1 MKLTKGRLITL
12 LILLVG
18 GAGAYWWHENMDW
31 EEVRVPLPMSGE
43 AARNDLLAAERLVTA
58 LGGSAQAQ
66 FGFKQLPP
74 GDPHKAVLVFP
85 TQRRTLTLRQRQQLL
100 DWVQSGGH
108 LVVVTYS
115 LAGEESAPDRII
127 ESLGVRQYLN
137 ETSKSPRKSLDS
149 KPAPDLSPRPQ
160 PSMPRAPRRPPSF
173 SREDAKCPAQ
183 RESGPLAPRF
193 IVEGTT
199 RAMLTVCFD
208 PLFRLESHGEKL
220 WEVKGKDGAHALS
233 VAHGNGEVTILTDYD
248 FMTNRNIGKADH
260 ADFFLAL
267 IGFAPGM
274 TVWFVPREEV
284 PGIVALTWQ
293 RAWPVAVVLA
303 IWLAALLWH
312 AGWRVGPLQA
322 APEMARRSI
331 EEHLRANGEF
341 LWRHGESAK
350 LWQSAL
356 DEVRRRMERTF
367 PHLQRKS
374 APEQLKLLAEK
385 TGLGVERL
393 QQAFY
398 PQTNPS
404 ANTFMRAIST
414 LEHVRKHL

>member
-1 MKLTKGRLITL
+1 VKLTKVRLIIL

-18 GAGAYWWHENMDW
+18 GAGAYWWHENMGW
-31 EEVRVPLPMSGE
+31 EEVRIPRPMSGE

-85 TQRRTLTLRQRQQLL
+85 TQRRTLTPRQRQQML

-115 LAGEESAPDRII
+115 LAGEESAPDRML

-137 ETSKSPRKSLDS
+137 QTSKSPRKPPGLKSS
-149 KPAPDLSPRPQ
+149 PDLSPRPQ
-160 PSMPRAPRRPPSF
+160 PSTPRAPRRLPYF
-173 SREDAKCPAQ
+173 SREDVKCPAQ

-193 IVEGTT
+193 TVEGTT
-199 RAMLTVCFD
+199 RAMLNVCFD
-208 PLFRLESHGEKL
+208 PLFRLESRGESL
-220 WEVKGKDGAHALS
+220 WEVKGAGGAHALS
-233 VAHGNGEVTILTDYD
+233 VAHGKGEVTILTDYD
-248 FMTNRNIGKADH
+248 FMTNRSIGKADH

-267 IGFAPGM
+267 IGFAPGT
-274 TVWFVPREEV
+274 TVWFIPREEV
-284 PGIVALTWQ
+284 PGIAALTWQ
-293 RAWPVAVVLA
+293 HAWPVAVVLA
-303 IWLAALLWH
+303 IWLGALLWY
-312 AGWRVGPLQA
+312 AGWRFGPLQP
-322 APEMARRSI
+322 APETARRSI

-341 LWRHGESAK
+341 LWRHGESIK

-356 DEVRRRMERTF
+356 DEVRRRMEHTL
-367 PHLQRKS
+367 PHLQLKS
-374 APEQLKLLAEK
+374 APEQLQLLADK
-385 TGLGVERL
+385 TGLGVARL

-398 PQTNPS
+398 PQANPS
-404 ANTFMRAIST
+404 ANTFMHAIST